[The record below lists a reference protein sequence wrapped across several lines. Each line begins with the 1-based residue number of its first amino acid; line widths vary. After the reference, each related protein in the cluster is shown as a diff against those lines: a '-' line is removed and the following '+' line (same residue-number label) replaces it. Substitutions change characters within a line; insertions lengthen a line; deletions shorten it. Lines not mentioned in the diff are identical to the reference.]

1 MRDVR
6 PAKEDSVPLDLA
18 MRIDE
23 VCNRF
28 ELAWKAQEEPRIED
42 YLGDW
47 AEPDRSALLREL
59 RGIADQLAGQLTV
72 LSSKV
77 GPEHETPTGAPVQ
90 RDIARAGAILGDY
103 ELLGVLGKGGMG
115 LVYRARQRSA
125 NRIVA
130 LKVIR
135 QDQLENRTSDQR
147 REWLERFRTEAQAAA
162 RLEHDHIVP
171 VYEVGASKGEL
182 FYSMR
187 YVEGRSLAEMHRAG
201 PLSPRR
207 AAAYLEPIARAVD
220 FAHTH
225 GIVHRDLKPSNI
237 LVDTSDRPFVTDF
250 GLAKWVESAG
260 DKTLTGQALGTPPYM
275 SPEQARSAAQV
286 GPASDVYSLGAT
298 LYDLLT
304 GRPPFQAADPV
315 ETLRQIREEEP
326 APPRR
331 LNPAIE
337 RDLETITLKCL
348 HKEPER
354 RYVSAAALADDLRAF
369 LDGLPIQARPSGPG
383 ERLLKWAR
391 RRPAVA
397 ALSSAVGIATLCLIA
412 SLLALWH
419 NAERRGEAVKS
430 LEEAKGKIAAADAD
444 LLLKQGRVK
453 ELQGT
458 ISDLGKEQR
467 AREEHLHRLGY
478 VQNMRHAWTTWE
490 RKSDIASVRR
500 LLESQTRPAG
510 KEDLRSFDWYYLW
523 ALSHRERNLHGHKKD
538 IKSVAFSAAAD
549 ILASASSDGFVKLWD
564 PATGQELATK
574 LPRLSSVTCLAFTA
588 DGQFL
593 AVGYFDGSIRLWET
607 ATGKP
612 KTSFEKSKEGVYSL
626 AFSPDAK
633 TLAYGTNEGTVKLR
647 DLETGAVRVVDGHKH
662 IVYSV
667 AYSPDGKLLAS
678 SSGNDVDKKGIVKI
692 VDARTMGTLSTLTQH
707 TGRVTGVAFSPDSKL
722 LATCSMDRTIKLW
735 EAATGKLQATRA
747 GHTAGVNAVSFNP
760 DGTRLA
766 SAGAD
771 RTVKLWDVNP
781 HLTLPHP
788 RGEGRVGGETV
799 TCQGHV
805 AEVSSLA
812 FSRDGRTLGTG
823 DRDGTVKLW
832 DVNRATDVVKLTAS
846 AGRRV
851 FCVALTPDGK
861 TLASG
866 DSDGTLELWDVPTRR
881 QRGLRKHGSVVFAVA
896 FSPDRRSVASA
907 GSDGVKLWD
916 LATLTEEAS
925 LPHEATVRY
934 LAFSHDGKTLATATT
949 SENFVRVWDLATRKE
964 KRRFEGHQNA
974 PITALVSAG
983 TGNKIASA
991 SRIQMGK
998 NFQGEIKIWDSD
1010 TGDNL
1015 ATLLGHALPVHA
1027 LAFGPGSKTL
1037 ASAGGNNDRTMKVRE
1052 LSSSKETLSLPAQPT
1067 DVRSLLFAPDGKSL
1081 ISGTTEVK
1089 VWDVVTGL
1097 DRLTLP
1103 GAAEVIWSLAI
1114 TPDGNTLAAGLENGT
1129 ILLWE
1134 AGTDKDV
1141 GLWR

>member
-1 MRDVR
+1 MRDVC
-6 PAKEDSVPLDLA
+6 PKKEDCVPLELA
-18 MRIDE
+18 LRIDE

-28 ELAWKAQEEPRIED
+28 ELAWKAQEEPRIEN

-47 AEPDRSALLREL
+47 AEPERSALLREL
-59 RGIADQLAGQLTV
+59 LGIADQLAGQATV

-77 GPEHETPTGAPVQ
+77 GPEHETPTVAPLQRGAAQMPAV
-90 RDIARAGAILGDY
+90 LGDY

-135 QDQLENRTSDQR
+135 QDQLENRRPEDR

-171 VYEVGASKGEL
+171 VYEVGASEGEL

-187 YVEGRSLAEMHRAG
+187 YVEGRSLSEMHRAG

-207 AAAYLEPIARAVD
+207 AAAYLEPIARAVH

-237 LVDTSDRPFVTDF
+237 LVDMSDRPFVTDF

-275 SPEQARSAAQV
+275 SPEQARNAARV

-354 RYVSAAALADDLRAF
+354 RYKSAAALADDLRAF

-397 ALSSAVGIATLCLIA
+397 ALSSAVGIAMLCLIA
-412 SLLALWH
+412 SLSALWY

-430 LEEAKGKIAAADAD
+430 LEEAQVKIAEADIE
-444 LLLKQGRVK
+444 LRLKQGQVK
-453 ELQGT
+453 ELKGS

-467 AREEHLHRLGY
+467 AREEHLHRLDY
-478 VQNMRHAWTTWE
+478 VQSMRHAWTTWE

-500 LLESQTRPAG
+500 LLESQIRPAG
-510 KEDLRSFDWYYLW
+510 KEDMRSFDWYYLW

-538 IKSVAFSAAAD
+538 IRSVVFSPAAD
-549 ILASASSDGFVKLWD
+549 ILASASSDGSVKLWD

-574 LPRLSSVTCLAFTA
+574 LPRHSWVTCLAFSS

-607 ATGKP
+607 ATGKN
-612 KTSFEKSKEGVYSL
+612 KTSFEKSKEGVYSF
-626 AFSPDAK
+626 AFSPDGK
-633 TLAYGTNEGTVKLR
+633 TLAYGTNQGTVKLR
-647 DLETGAVRVVDGHKH
+647 DLETGAVRVVDGHKY

-667 AYSPDGKLLAS
+667 AYSPDGMLLAS
-678 SSGNDVDKKGIVKI
+678 CSSSDVDKEGIVKI
-692 VDARTMGTLSTLTQH
+692 VDPRTMGTLSTLTQH
-707 TGRVTGVAFSPDSKL
+707 TGRVTGVTFSPDSKL

-735 EAATGKLQATRA
+735 EAATGTLQATLA
-747 GHTAGVNAVSFNP
+747 GHTAGVNALAFNP

-766 SAGAD
+766 SASAD
-771 RTVKLWDVNP
+771 HTVKLWDVN
-781 HLTLPHP
+781 LPL
-788 RGEGRVGGETV
+788 RREGREGREIA

-805 AEVSSLA
+805 AEVSSVA
-812 FSRDGRTLGTG
+812 FSRDGRTLATG
-823 DRDGTVKLW
+823 DREGTVKLW
-832 DVNRATDVVKLTAS
+832 DVNRVTDVVKLTAS
-846 AGRRV
+846 EGRRV
-851 FCVALTPDGK
+851 FCVALSPDGK

-866 DSDGTLELWDVPTRR
+866 SGDGTLKLYDVATRSE
-881 QRGLRKHGSVVFAVA
+881 RGFRKHGSVVYAVA
-896 FSPDRRSVASA
+896 FSPDRRTVASA
-907 GSDGVKLWD
+907 SMDGTVKLWD
-916 LATLTEEAS
+916 LKTLKEVGS
-925 LPHEATVRY
+925 LPHEAPVWY
-934 LAFSHDGKTLATATT
+934 LAFSHDGKTLATATR
-949 SENFVRVWDLATRKE
+949 SENFVRLWDIANRKE
-964 KRRFEGHQNA
+964 KLRFPGHQNA
-974 PITALVSAG
+974 PITALVCAG
-983 TGNKIASA
+983 RENKFASA
-991 SRIQMGK
+991 SRIVGK
-998 NFQGEIKIWDSD
+998 PFLGEIKIWDSE
-1010 TGDNL
+1010 TGADL
-1015 ATLLGHALPVHA
+1015 GTLLGHALPVHS

-1037 ASAGGNNDRTMKVRE
+1037 ASAGGKNDRTMKVWE
-1052 LSSSKETLSLPAQPT
+1052 LSSSKEIRSLPAQPT
-1067 DVRSLLFAPDGKSL
+1067 EVRSLIFAADGKSL
-1081 ISGTTEVK
+1081 ISTGTEVK
-1089 VWDVVTGL
+1089 VWDVATGL

-1114 TPDGNTLAAGLENGT
+1114 TPDGKTLAAGLENGT

-1134 AGTDKDV
+1134 AATDKEV
-1141 GLWR
+1141 ELWR

>member
-6 PAKEDSVPLDLA
+6 PENEDSVPLALA
-18 MRIDE
+18 LRIDE

-28 ELAWKAQEEPRIED
+28 ELAWKAQEEPRVED

-47 AEPDRSALLREL
+47 AEPERSALLREL
-59 RGIADQLAGQLTV
+59 VAVADQLSGQATEAF
-72 LSSKV
+72 SKG
-77 GPEHETPTGAPVQ
+77 GPEHETPMGAPLQ
-90 RDIARAGAILGDY
+90 RDMARAAAVLGDY

-135 QDQLENRTSDQR
+135 QDQLENRGPGER

-171 VYEVGASKGEL
+171 VYEVGASDGEL

-187 YVEGRSLAEMHRAG
+187 YVEGRSLSEMHRAG

-207 AAAYLEPIARAVD
+207 AAAYLEPIVRAIH

-237 LVDTSDRPFVTDF
+237 LVDNSDRPFVTDF

-354 RYVSAAALADDLRAF
+354 RYLSAAALADDLRAF
-369 LDGLPIQARPSGPG
+369 LDGLPIKARPTGPW

-412 SLLALWH
+412 SLVALWH
-419 NAERRGEAVKS
+419 NAEKRAEAVKS
-430 LEEAKGKIAAADAD
+430 LEEADNA
-444 LLLKQGRVK
+444 LRLKQGQVSD
-453 ELQGT
+453 LQGT

-478 VQNMRHAWTTWE
+478 VQSIRHAWNTWE

-500 LLESQTRPAG
+500 LLESQIRPAG

-538 IKSVAFSAAAD
+538 IKSVAFSPAAD
-549 ILASASSDGFVKLWD
+549 ILVSASSDGFVKLWD
-564 PATGQELATK
+564 PATGKELALK
-574 LPRLSSVTCLAFTA
+574 LPRPSYVACLAFRP

-607 ATGKP
+607 ATGKN
-612 KTSFEKSKEGVYSL
+612 KGSFDKSREGVYSL
-626 AFSPDAK
+626 AFSPDGK

-647 DLETGAVRVVDGHKH
+647 DLETGAVRVVGGHKH

-667 AYSPDGKLLAS
+667 AFSPDGKLLAS
-678 SSGNDVDKKGIVKI
+678 SSGSDVDKEGIVKI
-692 VDARTMGTLSTLTQH
+692 VDSHTLGTLSTLTQH
-707 TGRVTGVAFSPDSKL
+707 TGRVTGVAFNPDSKV

-735 EAATGKLQATRA
+735 DAATGKLQATLE
-747 GHTAGVNAVSFNP
+747 GHTAGINALAFNP
-760 DGTRLA
+760 DCTRLA
-766 SAGAD
+766 SASAD
-771 RTVKLWDVNP
+771 RNVKLWTLAEKGSGVVNSEIA
-781 HLTLPHP
+781 TY
-788 RGEGRVGGETV
+788 
-799 TCQGHV
+799 QGHV
-805 AEVSSLA
+805 AEVSFVA
-812 FSRDGRTLGTG
+812 FSRDGRTLATG
-823 DRDGTVKLW
+823 DRDGAVKLW
-832 DVNRATDVVKLTAS
+832 DVNRITDVVKFTAS
-846 AGRRV
+846 AGRPV
-851 FCVALTPDGK
+851 FCVALSRDGK

-866 DSDGTLELWDVPTRR
+866 DSDGTLELWDIPTRR
-881 QRGLRKHGSVVFAVA
+881 QLGFRKHGSVVYAVA
-896 FSPDRRSVASA
+896 FSPDRRTVAS
-907 GSDGVKLWD
+907 GSMDGTVKLWD
-916 LATLTEEAS
+916 LATLNEEAS
-925 LPHEATVRY
+925 LPHGANVRY
-934 LAFSHDGKTLATATT
+934 LAFSHNGKTLATATT
-949 SENFVRVWDLATRKE
+949 TESFVRVWDIANRKE

-974 PITALVSAG
+974 PITALACAG
-983 TGNKIASA
+983 SEPKFASA
-991 SRIQMGK
+991 SRNHVGN
-998 NFQGEIKIWDSD
+998 NFLGEIKIWNSD
-1010 TGDNL
+1010 TGQDL
-1015 ATLLGHALPVHA
+1015 GTLMGHALPVYA
-1027 LAFGPGSKTL
+1027 LAFGPGTKTL
-1037 ASAGGNNDRTMKVRE
+1037 ASAGGKNDRTMKVWE
-1052 LSSSKETLSLPAQPT
+1052 LSSSKEIQSLPAQPT
-1067 DVRSLLFAPDGKSL
+1067 NVRSLIFAADGKSL
-1081 ISGTTEVK
+1081 ISGSTEVK
-1089 VWDVVTGL
+1089 VWDVATGL

-1103 GAAEVIWSLAI
+1103 GPGEVIRSLAM
-1114 TPDGNTLAAGLENGT
+1114 TPDGKTLAAGLENGT

-1134 AGTDKDV
+1134 AATDKEV
-1141 GLWR
+1141 ELWR